1 MKRSSS
7 DHNLFF
13 KYSKKWY
20 IFFMYVDDI
29 VITSDD
35 LEEIENLIEI
45 KWLVAIPK
53 SHYLG

>member
-1 MKRSSS
+1 
-7 DHNLFF
+7 
-13 KYSKKWY
+13 
-20 IFFMYVDDI
+20 MYVDDI